1 MGYKMSPMEKENKL
15 SDYINNPDFID
26 FYCYK
31 EDKWL
36 QYAGWKEKLTA
47 VFGSIENA
55 LEAFDAYAKEEEKI

>member
-1 MGYKMSPMEKENKL
+1 MKEEILRKL
-15 SDYINNPDFID
+15 EASSDFID

-36 QYAGWKEKLTA
+36 QNANLNEKIIA

-55 LEAFDAYAKEEEKI
+55 EMEFKKYKKDNLIEDKLQ

>member
-1 MGYKMSPMEKENKL
+1 MENENKL
-15 SDYINNPDFID
+15 SGYISNPDFID

-36 QYAGWKEKLTA
+36 QNAGLKEKLKA

-55 LEAFDAYAKEEEKI
+55 LEAFDAYAKEEGGVA